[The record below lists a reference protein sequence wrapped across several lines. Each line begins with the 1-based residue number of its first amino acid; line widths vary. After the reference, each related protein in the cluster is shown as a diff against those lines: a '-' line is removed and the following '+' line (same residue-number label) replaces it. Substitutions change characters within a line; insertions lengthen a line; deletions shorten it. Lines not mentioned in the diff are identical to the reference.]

1 MEILPS
7 LFNSDILNLQ
17 SELAFMENQ
26 GIKTI
31 HIDMMDGNFVPN
43 ISFGP
48 DQLREIKKNTAMKID
63 VHMMVQHPEKLIDLL
78 ADAGVDMISFHYE
91 ATSHPHEIIRLIK
104 AQNIKVGVALSPAT
118 LPEVLTYLL
127 DDLDYIL
134 LMSINPGFWQQE
146 FIPTIYQKI
155 EQTKALIGNRDILI
169 EIDGRMN
176 VDRIEK
182 AAEKGADLFV
192 VGSNLF
198 SGDKE
203 KNIVALQ
210 SLAGGEVN

>member
-17 SELAFMENQ
+17 SELAFMESQ

-91 ATSHPHEIIRLIK
+91 ATPHPHEIIRLIK
-104 AQNIKVGVALSPAT
+104 AKNIKVGVALSPAT

-127 DDLDYIL
+127 DDLDFIL
-134 LMSINPGFWQQE
+134 LMSINPGFWHQD

-155 EQTKALIGNRDILI
+155 EQTKALIGERNILI

-176 VDRIEK
+176 VERIQK

-203 KNIVALQ
+203 KNINALQ
-210 SLAGGEVN
+210 SLAGGK